1 MDDLCINCWN
11 DGCKS
16 RSDEF
21 RKDKLPICRDMI
33 EHPGNW
39 NEEKVCEDYE

>member
-21 RKDKLPICRDMI
+21 RKDKLPVCRDMI
-33 EHPGNW
+33 EHPENW
-39 NEEKVCEDYE
+39 NEERVYEDYE